1 MAQATLNQILN
12 QLKTLEPEELEQLT
26 QAIHQQL
33 SHQKEVND
41 QAAVHEALLAAGLV
55 KRIRQPIQHSVERQ
69 LLEISGEPVSET
81 IIQERR

>member
-12 QLKTLEPEELEQLT
+12 QLEELEPEELEQLT

-33 SHQKEVND
+33 NCQKERAD
-41 QAAVHEALLAAGLV
+41 RTAVHEALLASGLV

-69 LLEISGEPVSET
+69 LLEIEGEPVSET